1 MTCKTF
7 RTAIAASTMLAGTFA
22 SLPAMAQE
30 DAESYTIGVAI
41 PSATHGFMGG
51 LNWHAQ
57 DTISRLGETYPNI
70 EFVLSTAGDA
80 STMVNDIE
88 DMVATRG
95 IDALVVLPFESE
107 PLTAPVQSVAEQDI
121 FVTVVDRGLSEEGIE
136 DLYVA
141 GDNTGFG
148 RVAGEYFAEN
158 LEEGDKIVVLR
169 GIPTTLDNERVE
181 AFEAAIE
188 GSGIEVL
195 DMQHGNWNRDDAFN
209 VMQDYLSR
217 FPEIDAVWAADDD
230 MSIGALEAIAQAGRQ
245 DEMWVVGGAG
255 MKEIIQRMMDGDP
268 QLPVNVTYPPAQIS
282 TAIELTALA
291 LTSNAPVT
299 GRFIIGSQR
308 ITPENA
314 ENFYFPDSPF

>member
-1 MTCKTF
+1 MLRRTF
-7 RTAIAASTMLAGTFA
+7 LTAAAAVGLAASG
-22 SLPAMAQE
+22 PAAAQ
-30 DAESYTIGVAI
+30 DESYTIGVAI

-57 DTISRLGETYPNI
+57 DTIRRLEATYP
-70 EFVLSTAGDA
+70 ELTFVLATAGDA
-80 STMVNDIE
+80 ATMVNDIE
-88 DMVATRG
+88 DMVATRD

-107 PLTAPVQSVAEQDI
+107 PLTAPVAAVAEQGI
-121 FVTVVDRGLSEEGIE
+121 WVTVVDRGLSVEGIE

-141 GDNTGFG
+141 GDNPGFG
-148 RVAGEYFAEN
+148 RVAGEYFAETLSSGAN
-158 LEEGDKIVVLR
+158 IVILR
-169 GIPTTLDNERVE
+169 GIPTTLDNERVD
-181 AFEAAIE
+181 AFMAAIE
-188 GSGIEVL
+188 GSGINVL
-195 DMQHGNWNRDDAFN
+195 AAQHGNWNRDDAFT

-217 FPEIDAVWAADDD
+217 FPSIDAVWAADDD
-230 MSIGALEAIAQAGRQ
+230 MAIGVLAAIEQAGRTG
-245 DEMWVVGGAG
+245 EMWVVGGAG

-291 LTSNAPVT
+291 MVSSTPVA

-314 ENFYFPDSPF
+314 AEFYFPDSPF